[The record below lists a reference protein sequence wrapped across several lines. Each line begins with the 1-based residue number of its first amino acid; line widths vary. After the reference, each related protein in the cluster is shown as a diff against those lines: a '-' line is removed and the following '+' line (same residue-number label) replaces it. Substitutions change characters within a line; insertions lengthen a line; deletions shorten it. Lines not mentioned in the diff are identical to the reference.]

1 MAGYTLGLYLLL
13 LANGQFFQFT
23 QVLIAQRLRYWLLP
37 VVVYLSAA
45 ATPFSFPPH
54 KTTSASLPVPVMP

>member
-45 ATPFSFPPH
+45 ATLFLFLPH